1 MTKSGTATG
10 ATAADGLTAET
21 SGTDETLADF
31 EVVVGKNKRIPF
43 TAICQYPEL
52 PTGCEVT
59 SLSMV
64 FNHYGHPCDKCDIA
78 DYYLTKGEVGTVD
91 FHEAFEGDPRDESS
105 YGCYAN
111 VIVKAAEIAVD
122 MGQLSTTKLQRILK
136 LGYAKAARIV
146 DALEERGVVGP
157 SEGAKARKVL
167 MTPQEL
173 TEWKLRI
180 AAKGAKVE

>member
-1 MTKSGTATG
+1 MTAVEQNVPAGKGDKSGG
-10 ATAADGLTAET
+10 
-21 SGTDETLADF
+21 DEDL
-31 EVVVGKNKRIPF
+31 G
-43 TAICQYPEL
+43 EL
-52 PTGCEVT
+52 SDE
-59 SLSMV
+59 
-64 FNHYGHPCDKCDIA
+64 
-78 DYYLTKGEVGTVD
+78 
-91 FHEAFEGDPRDESS
+91 EAL
-105 YGCYAN
+105 
-111 VIVKAAEIAVD
+111 IVKAAEIAVD